1 MLQVVYVETED
12 VDEDDLVVLSPQWLG
27 SEVIGDLLSRELTMR
42 CRPTGCFTIDDFQ
55 VLLPG
60 ATADD
65 VLYLLAALG
74 LSTRCSFGDE
84 TAEHEV
90 EHELPCLN
98 FVETL
103 AGLWDREEDAGSGAQ
118 MVYGGLRFDAG
129 RSGIDDFIHVFPR
142 VQVRLRR
149 HFMASVSDDPDCDLY
164 QWFHGSK
171 YCTGSGCEA
180 LITLE
185 QDEQVIE
192 LKCRAAVAGDASAA
206 DIYRFR
212 EDISRVVLTTLQDC
226 LPGVCVEVAYLS
238 AVDLAMHDAS
248 PYAYPSRDVLL
259 ALVNEA
265 ETVQRVVGSQ
275 GVEEER
281 LCDLV
286 AFGSDVL
293 LGSLVPGL
301 EMPVSRLPVEIRRR
315 LCALIDPVDPIGR
328 DWCLL
333 AVRLGL
339 SSELPLVEGDPNSS
353 GSPTDRVLSLWSSSA
368 ADGDASLSKLVTA
381 LTNLGRTD
389 AVNVVLSTIS
399 AVDDTTTGSAANWSV
414 FVIPA
419 KHFSSACQ
427 GRLQMCDKINW
438 KKVKTNKQKQL
449 EMVAVNTV
457 YRLSQNETWHYKLLG
472 RLYFYGRGIKQNAF
486 GKEYGQ

>member
-1 MLQVVYVETED
+1 VWVSLTLSVPLQVVYIETED
-12 VDEDDLVVLSPQWLG
+12 ADEDDVVVLSPQWLG
-27 SEVIGDLLSRELTMR
+27 SEVLGDLLSRELTMR

-55 VLLPG
+55 LVLPG

-103 AGLWDREEDAGSGAQ
+103 AGLWDREEEGGSAAP

-129 RSGIDDFIHVFPR
+129 RFGIDDFIHVFPR

-149 HFMASVSDDPDCDLY
+149 HFMSSLSDDPDCDLY

-180 LITLE
+180 LVTLE

-192 LKCRAAVAGDASAA
+192 LKCRAAVAGDMSASE
-206 DIYRFR
+206 IYRFR
-212 EDISRVVLTTLQDC
+212 EDISRVVMSTLHDC
-226 LPGVCVEVAYLS
+226 LPGICVQVAYLS
-238 AVDLAMHDAS
+238 AVDLAMHDPGA
-248 PYAYPSRDVLL
+248 YAYPSRDVLL
-259 ALVNEA
+259 ALVNET
-265 ETVQRVVGSQ
+265 ETVRRVSGSQ
-275 GVEEER
+275 GVDEER

-286 AFGSDVL
+286 AFGSDAL
-293 LGSLVPGL
+293 LGSVVPGL
-301 EMPVSRLPVEIRRR
+301 EMSVSRLPLETRRR

-339 SSELPLVEGDPNSS
+339 SSELPLVEGDPDSA
-353 GSPTDRVLSLWSSSA
+353 GSPTDRVLSLWS

-389 AVNVVLSTIS
+389 AVDAVLSTIS
-399 AVDDTTTGSAANWSV
+399 AVDDTATGS
-414 FVIPA
+414 
-419 KHFSSACQ
+419 SS
-427 GRLQMCDKINW
+427 N
-438 KKVKTNKQKQL
+438 
-449 EMVAVNTV
+449 
-457 YRLSQNETWHYKLLG
+457 
-472 RLYFYGRGIKQNAF
+472 
-486 GKEYGQ
+486 